1 MLTSYRVKCPHL
13 GCNWSGSLL
22 PQGDT
27 RLFTGAVPS
36 TNLVVFQCPE
46 CQGQWRARVVGDD
59 VKPLPLDEIAVPWR

>member
-13 GCNWSGSLL
+13 GCNWTGSLL
-22 PQGDT
+22 PSGDT
-27 RLFTGAVPS
+27 RAFTGALPS

-59 VKPLPLDEIAVPWR
+59 VKPLPLDQVAVPWR